1 MDRDQL
7 IECLIQDQLEKLDA
21 REYSPQLMQVVEKG
35 FRGFSKL
42 SDEQLCAELARR
54 GLKAEFEQLPDPID
68 DFDDDGAENDGD
80 INSLLSD
87 FRQSGEW
94 LH

>member
-7 IECLIQDQLEKLDA
+7 IECLIQDQLEKLDG

-35 FRGFSKL
+35 FRGFSRL

-54 GLKAEFEQLPDPID
+54 GLKAEFEALPDPLD
-68 DFDDDGAENDGD
+68 EFEDVEDDDSD
-80 INSLLSD
+80 ISSLLSD
-87 FRQSGEW
+87 YRGQSSEW